1 MDSRLERL
9 VKRLEQAEDDAQTAK
24 KAYEKATDDRLPQA
38 EIDRLKLRKEEAEK
52 EVVQTKKEVV
62 QTKGE
67 IAQAKVEALLEEKRE
82 KEKLKAWTDA
92 DEEALKD
99 AKAQRDRLLLSP
111 ATG

>member
-52 EVVQTKKEVV
+52 EVVQTK
-62 QTKGE
+62 GE